1 MKVIYMKMKN
11 KMLKKILPVIIICV
25 MVMGS
30 SVMAYAYSTYS
41 DWENKTVYGISY
53 DYRAATYERFLTTGN
68 TLEAMA
74 DIKTTNNINV
84 PAGYIAAQTFLY
96 DEYNNSP
103 AYNPTMV
110 YNYSS
115 TTEHI
120 VSSPRISTSGNY
132 RSQIFAMFYDGDD
145 YVLAISKKTPFA
157 SITNGNTNAEET
169 DVNPEGHTNIE
180 EDDIKAAWDSIEPGL
195 VDVDELP
202 EFIPVVAKDGTT
214 GYIKTKD
221 VIKIP
226 KTIEE
231 ALKMTENAYADQV
244 LPLYNRDGEVIGE
257 IVNSYG
263 DTEEMG
269 LEFKAS
275 SSD

>member
-1 MKVIYMKMKN
+1 MKMKN
-11 KMLKKILPVIIICV
+11 KMLKKIIPVIIICV

-41 DWENKTVYGISY
+41 NWENNTVYGISY
-53 DYRAATYERFLTTGN
+53 DYRAATYERYLTPSN
-68 TLEAMA
+68 TLEALA

-84 PAGYIAAQTFLY
+84 PAGYIGGQTFLQ
-96 DEYNNSP
+96 DEYGNVP
-103 AYNPTMV
+103 AYNTSPI
-110 YNYSS
+110 YNQSLTSEYM
-115 TTEHI
+115 
-120 VSSPRISTSGNY
+120 VSSPRISSSGNY
-132 RSQIFAMFYDGDD
+132 RSKIFASFYAGD
-145 YVLAISKKTPFA
+145 YYLTYMTEWTPYA
-157 SITNGNTNAEET
+157 SITNRKSSDEEI
-169 DVNPEGHTNIE
+169 VVVPSHELGE
-180 EDDIKAAWDSIEPGL
+180 EDDIKVAWNSLGSGL
-195 VDVDELP
+195 VNIDELP
-202 EFIPVVAKDGTT
+202 ELMPVVAKDGTT

-221 VIKIP
+221 VIKVP

-231 ALKMTENAYADQV
+231 ALEMTENAYADQV

>member
-1 MKVIYMKMKN
+1 MTEKN
-11 KMLKKILPVIIICV
+11 IDAEINKIAHQINILHEK
-25 MVMGS
+25 
-30 SVMAYAYSTYS
+30 AY
-41 DWENKTVYGISY
+41 
-53 DYRAATYERFLTTGN
+53 R
-68 TLEAMA
+68 
-74 DIKTTNNINV
+74 
-84 PAGYIAAQTFLY
+84 
-96 DEYNNSP
+96 EY
-103 AYNPTMV
+103 
-110 YNYSS
+110 
-115 TTEHI
+115 
-120 VSSPRISTSGNY
+120 
-132 RSQIFAMFYDGDD
+132 
-145 YVLAISKKTPFA
+145 L
-157 SITNGNTNAEET
+157 
-169 DVNPEGHTNIE
+169 
-180 EDDIKAAWDSIEPGL
+180 GL